1 MEPNNVCICCHESI
15 MADEV
20 NFSPA
25 IMLRHNFS
33 KLEVIAVFQDLERA
47 VEVAKEFAKSV
58 NLPLTVS
65 YKYMNRSECFGIK
78 PWQGDRVK
86 AMKDQQFKEL
96 MDSTPELNEK
106 YFRAYKTGM
115 MKRYRIRNST
125 NTPEEDRLFNA
136 KGVELIGYLDGLQ
149 GTKPRSYCIKNDN
162 DCYTCSL
169 ANYGFDCK
177 NNAVP
182 FVNKEGSVQNAG
194 RY

>member
-1 MEPNNVCICCHESI
+1 MKANNVCICCHESI
-15 MADEV
+15 RADEV

-47 VEVAKEFAKSV
+47 VEVGKEFAKSV

-65 YKYMNRSECFGIK
+65 YKYMNRPECEGIK

-86 AMKDQQFKEL
+86 AMKDKQFKEL
-96 MDSTPELNEK
+96 MESTPELNEK
-106 YFRAYKTGM
+106 YFRAYMVGM
-115 MKRYRIRNST
+115 NKRYRIRNSS
-125 NTPEEDRLFNA
+125 NSPDEDRLFNS

-169 ANYGFDCK
+169 ESYGFDCK

-194 RY
+194 HY